1 MHEVA
6 PAGRAAPV
14 FNVIGDSAMKNMIV
28 RSIVLLFAVLTPFLV
43 VGYAMGIMPNFLQAV
58 NTLNVID
65 VIWLILLGAMMLGV
79 YWWLFYIE
87 EEEEITEE
95 FMELDR
101 NHDGYIS
108 RDEAEG
114 YLAEK
119 FEECDADHDGKISRH
134 DFELV
139 MHH

>member
-1 MHEVA
+1 
-6 PAGRAAPV
+6 
-14 FNVIGDSAMKNMIV
+14 MIV